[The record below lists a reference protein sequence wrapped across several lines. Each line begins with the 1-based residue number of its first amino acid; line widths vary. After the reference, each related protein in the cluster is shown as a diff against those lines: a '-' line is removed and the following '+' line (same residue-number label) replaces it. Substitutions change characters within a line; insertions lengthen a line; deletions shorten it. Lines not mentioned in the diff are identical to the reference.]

1 MTLKRIG
8 VGARMSTAVIHGG
21 TVYLSGVVASATA
34 VGKSVKEQTE
44 DILAQIDAT
53 LAEAGTDKSKLI
65 TATIW
70 LTDMDTWAEMNTA
83 WDPWVAPGETPC
95 RAAVQSSKLAGAG
108 MDVEIMVQ
116 AAL

>member
-8 VGARMSTAVIHGG
+8 VGSRMSAAVIHND
-21 TVYLSGVVASATA
+21 TVYLSGVVASDAA
-34 VGKSVKEQTE
+34 AGKSVKEQTE

-65 TATIW
+65 TATAW
-70 LTDMDTWAEMNTA
+70 LTDMSTWAEMNTA
-83 WDPWVAPGETPC
+83 WDPWVSEGNTPC
-95 RAAVQSSKLAGAG
+95 RAAVESARLAGSQFN
-108 MDVEIMVQ
+108 VEIMVQ